1 MNRIYI
7 AGIDE
12 IPQHSTLEDND
23 ELKVTIICPP
33 GYNGVVNFGIDILRP
48 GVSLDLAGLYICTRG
63 ERQRFNIA
71 VRHLC
76 PGASS
81 RQLFKG
87 VLDRGGNAVFDGL
100 IHVAHGAGQ
109 TKAFQENH
117 SLLLDETSS
126 SETHPQLEIYADDV
140 ECSHGATI
148 GSLSEEERFY
158 MCSRG
163 IPSEEARHLQI
174 LSFLSP
180 VLSRIPEDER
190 LSLMRR
196 FRIL

>member
-1 MNRIYI
+1 MNRVYI

-12 IPQHSTLEDND
+12 IPQHSTLSEND
-23 ELKVTIICPP
+23 HLKLTIVCPP
-33 GYNGVVNFGIDILRP
+33 GYSGDINFSIDLLRP
-48 GVSLDLAGLYICTRG
+48 GVELDLAGLYCCSHG

-71 VRHLC
+71 VRHLAG
-76 PGASS
+76 GASS

-87 VLDRGGNAVFDGL
+87 ILASGGSAVFDGL
-100 IHVAHGAGQ
+100 IHVAHVAGQ

-117 SLLLDETSS
+117 SLLLDRESF

-148 GSLSEEERFY
+148 GYLDENERYY

-163 IPSEEARHLQI
+163 IPEEEARRLQI

-180 VLSRIPEDER
+180 VLDRLPEEQKNFILGR
-190 LSLMRR
+190 L
-196 FRIL
+196 

>member
-1 MNRIYI
+1 MNRVYI

-12 IPQHSTLEDND
+12 IPQHSTLSEND
-23 ELKVTIICPP
+23 HLKLTIVCPP
-33 GYNGVVNFGIDILRP
+33 GYSGDINFSIDLLRP
-48 GVSLDLAGLYICTRG
+48 GVELDLAGLYCCSHG

-71 VRHLC
+71 VRHLAG
-76 PGASS
+76 GASS

-87 VLDRGGNAVFDGL
+87 ILASGGSAVFDGL

-117 SLLLDETSS
+117 SLLLDRESF

-148 GSLSEEERFY
+148 GYLDENERYY

-163 IPSEEARHLQI
+163 IPEEEARRLQI

-180 VLSRIPEDER
+180 VLDRLPEEQKNFILGR
-190 LSLMRR
+190 L
-196 FRIL
+196 